1 MKKLVFG
8 LSLSVVVGTYSCR
21 KPQVPVIEEDTNSGS
36 GNGNGNGGGGEG
48 EGEELTSDYVGTWD
62 YTNIDLKNGTLESM
76 GQDFGTFTG
85 EGTDLDGMVVITENP
100 NIYTTEI
107 TFTADVDVDIF
118 GQEQNQQI
126 PVDKQT
132 SSGTWT
138 EDNGEITLTDDN
150 GNKIGILSSSPSKI
164 VFTGNFNNEVPL
176 TPQFVLDAN
185 SDVEFTI
192 AK

>member
-1 MKKLVFG
+1 MKKLVFV
-8 LSLSVVVGTYSCR
+8 LSLSVVVIGTYSCR
-21 KPQVPVIEEDTNSGS
+21 KPQVPVIDEDINRGS
-36 GNGNGNGGGGEG
+36 GNGGG
-48 EGEELTSDYVGTWD
+48 GEELTSDYVGTWD

-85 EGTDLDGMVVITENP
+85 KGIGLDGIVVITENP

-107 TFTADVDVDIF
+107 TFTADVDVVVF

-185 SDVEFTI
+185 SDLEFTI
-192 AK
+192 TK

>member
-1 MKKLVFG
+1 MKKLVFV
-8 LSLSVVVGTYSCR
+8 LSLSVLVIGVYSCR
-21 KPQVPVIEEDTNSGS
+21 KPQVPVIEEDTNGGS
-36 GNGNGNGGGGEG
+36 GGGNAGGGG
-48 EGEELTSDYVGTWD
+48 GEELTSEYVGTWD

-85 EGTDLDGMVVITENP
+85 KGSDLDGVVVITENP
-100 NIYTTEI
+100 NVYTTEI
-107 TFTADVDVDIF
+107 TFTADVDVVVF
-118 GQEQNQQI
+118 GQEQNQEL

-150 GNKIGILSSSPSKI
+150 GNEIGILSSSPSKI
-164 VFTGNFNNEVPL
+164 IFTGNFNSEVPVAA
-176 TPQFVLDAN
+176 QFVLDAN

-192 AK
+192 TK

>member
-1 MKKLVFG
+1 MKKLVFV

-36 GNGNGNGGGGEG
+36 GNGNGNGGEGEG

>member
-1 MKKLVFG
+1 MKKLVFV
-8 LSLSVVVGTYSCR
+8 LSLSVVVIGTYSCR

-36 GNGNGNGGGGEG
+36 GNGNGGGGE
-48 EGEELTSDYVGTWD
+48 ELISDYVGTWD

-85 EGTDLDGMVVITENP
+85 KGTDLEGMLVITENP
-100 NIYTTEI
+100 NIYNTEI
-107 TFTADVDVDIF
+107 TFTADVDVVVF

-126 PVDKQT
+126 PVDKQI
-132 SSGTWT
+132 SRGTWS

-164 VFTGNFNNEVPL
+164 VFTGNFNNEVPI

-185 SDVEFTI
+185 SDLEFTI
-192 AK
+192 TK